1 MLLVFALSVLFA
13 AGCGRLPNNDHRND
27 NLGNNNL
34 NNDHRNNN
42 LGNNNLG
49 NDNLGNDHRNDN
61 LGNNNLGNN
70 NLGNNNLGNNAANRS
85 YRVYFADENHSR
97 LMSEERTYNADYSTR
112 NVVEMAK
119 ETLNSLIEGPKNTAH
134 KAVLS
139 NSAMVKNVTL
149 ENGGVLR
156 VDFDKDFLKG
166 YDKLNAR
173 EEMTVYSI
181 VNSLAE
187 YPEVNKVVLTVD
199 GKPLKLGTTEYNEP
213 LTKNMLL

>member
-1 MLLVFALSVLFA
+1 MRRNAKFIAVMLLVLALGILFA
-13 AGCGRLPNNDHRND
+13 AGCGKLPPNNNHQNDKLGNLNNNHQNDNLNNLNNNHRND

-34 NNDHRNNN
+34 NNN
-42 LGNNNLG
+42 LG
-49 NDNLGNDHRNDN
+49 
-61 LGNNNLGNN
+61 
-70 NLGNNNLGNNAANRS
+70 NAANRN
-85 YRVYFADENHSR
+85 YKVYFANENHSR

-119 ETLNSLIEGPKNTAH
+119 ESLNSLIEGPKNTAN
-134 KAVLS
+134 KAILS

-149 ENGGVLR
+149 EKGGVLH
-156 VDFDKDFLKG
+156 VDFDKNFMEG

-199 GKPLKLGTTEYNEP
+199 GKPLKLGATEYNEP
-213 LTKNMLL
+213 LAKNMLLL